1 MQFKDLAVKT
11 MQAKAAYDK
20 YNQTLVG
27 KTWNRENIAEG
38 LIGDVEDLMKL
49 VIVKEDLRQIEWVSS
64 RSLTPDEVEDTT

>member
-1 MQFKDLAVKT
+1 MQFKDLAVKA

-38 LIGDVEDLMKL
+38 LIGDVGDLMKL
-49 VIVKEDLRQIEWVSS
+49 VMALVMAK
-64 RSLTPDEVEDTT
+64 